1 MLLQFSIRMN
11 FESRTIEMS
20 VLRKVEFSPEDLS
33 IISDRNLLIDF
44 IIIYFLIRSK
54 ESEMFKQIFQ
64 KSHPTFFKVNQNPL
78 KDLKRHLL

>member
-1 MLLQFSIRMN
+1 MSPLKEMLLQFSIRMN

-54 ESEMFKQIFQ
+54 ESEVFKQIFHIEFNVS
-64 KSHPTFFKVNQNPL
+64 KIPSDVF
-78 KDLKRHLL
+78 

>member
-20 VLRKVEFSPEDLS
+20 VLRKVEFSSEDLS

-54 ESEMFKQIFQ
+54 ESEVFKQIFQ
-64 KSHPTFFKVNQNPL
+64 KSHSTFFKVNQNPL